1 MKGESHDFWAQL
13 DALIDS
19 CPLVIDRPKG
29 MPHPHYPEFTYPLDY
44 GYLEGTSAAD
54 GGGIDVWVGSLPERR
69 ITAVVCT
76 LDLRKR
82 DTEIKLLAG
91 CTPDEARQ
99 VLEIHNRGE
108 QSALLIER

>member
-1 MKGESHDFWAQL
+1 MVETLDFWAQL
-13 DALIDS
+13 DALVDS

-29 MPHPHYPEFTYPLDY
+29 APHPRYSEFAYPLDY

-69 ITAVVCT
+69 VTAVVFT
-76 LDLRKR
+76 LDSHKR
-82 DTEIKLLAG
+82 DAEIKLLAA
-91 CTPDEARQ
+91 CTPEEARQ